1 VPHGARDGAH
11 FDLLASGPDVV
22 LFCGG
27 EGRVARDP
35 YTFGGKEDE
44 QAERDEL
51 RTANDDVL
59 AQCFDQ
65 TR

>member
-27 EGRVARDP
+27 EGRAARDP

-44 QAERDEL
+44 QAERNEL
-51 RTANDDVL
+51 RPADNDVF
-59 AQCFDQ
+59 AERFDQ